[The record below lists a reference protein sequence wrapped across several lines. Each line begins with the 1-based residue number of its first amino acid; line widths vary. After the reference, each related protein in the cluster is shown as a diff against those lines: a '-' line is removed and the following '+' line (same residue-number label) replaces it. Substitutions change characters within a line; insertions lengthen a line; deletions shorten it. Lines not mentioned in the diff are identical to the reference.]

1 MNLSILMGW
10 ARFWYRGPSRSRS
23 WRPSAN
29 SGPPS
34 LPRADMDIGMLNHP
48 NLKSTDM
55 SCIKGAFSGS
65 APLPVE
71 VIHDFEKLTGATIV
85 EGFG

>member
-1 MNLSILMGW
+1 
-10 ARFWYRGPSRSRS
+10 
-23 WRPSAN
+23 
-29 SGPPS
+29 
-34 LPRADMDIGMLNHP
+34 MDIGMLNHP